1 MEVAWKRSIDE
12 EPHAEKQVERVVK
25 KQKVE
30 TIEGKPHVTT
40 YPILAEKQEV
50 ENAKK
55 PHSKNKNEEVVKP
68 EVEVAKVES
77 SEGSNESFDLDKV
90 ESSECS
96 DEDFDLDRATYGQW
110 VEWSPCNDFD
120 EDEYYARWA
129 QMKTTISADSN
140 IDDDMSS
147 EDE

>member
-1 MEVAWKRSIDE
+1 G
-12 EPHAEKQVERVVK
+12 VVK

-96 DEDFDLDRATYGQW
+96 DEDFDLDCATYGQW
-110 VEWSPCNDFD
+110 
-120 EDEYYARWA
+120 DEYYARWA